1 MLIHIICLK
10 AVASA
15 QNSLE
20 ITIKDI
26 NSRTANGSYGLQ
38 ITFQLSFIGYY
49 KVDCIIRAI
58 YHIQK
63 FYSLGAKAM
72 LFTV

>member
-15 QNSLE
+15 QNYLE
-20 ITIKDI
+20 ITIKDT
-26 NSRTANGSYGLQ
+26 NRRTANGSYGLQ

-49 KVDCIIRAI
+49 KVDCIIRAM